1 MNKESTYVI
10 VGASLAGAKAAQA
23 LREQGFA
30 GRIVLI
36 GDESE
41 RPYERPALS
50 KGYLLGKDE
59 RAKIY
64 VHEESWYDEHQVE
77 LLLGRRATRLD
88 RAAHEVELDTG
99 ERIGYAKLLLATGSS
114 PRRLRLPGAELDG
127 IHYLRRVGDSDR
139 LREAIR
145 AGGPIVVVGAGWIG
159 LETAAAAR
167 EYGCDVTV
175 LDPQPVP
182 LLAALG
188 TEMGAF
194 FAGLHRRNGVD
205 LRLSHNVTAFQ
216 GTERVTGV
224 LTEDGSEFAADA
236 VIVGIGASPNIELA
250 EQAGLSC
257 HNGIVVNELL
267 CTDDPD
273 IYAVGD
279 VANSY
284 HPFYSGHLR
293 TEHWDNA
300 LNGGPVAARAM
311 LGQQVAYD
319 RLPYFFTD
327 QYDVG
332 MEFTGWIGPDG
343 YDRLVVRGDVEG
355 KAFHAFW
362 LADDR
367 VMAGMQVNL
376 WDDGIAP
383 VQELIR
389 GRQQVDPDRLADTS
403 VPLTAHVLV

>member
-1 MNKESTYVI
+1 MINESTYVI

-23 LREQGFA
+23 LREQGFS

-41 RPYERPALS
+41 RPYGRPALS
-50 KGYLLGKDE
+50 KGYLLGKDDRE
-59 RAKIY
+59 KIY
-64 VHEESWYDEHQVE
+64 VHEETWYDEHEVE

-88 RAAHEVELDTG
+88 RTAHEVELDTG

-114 PRRLRLPGAELDG
+114 PRHLQLPGADLDG

-145 AGGPIVVVGAGWIG
+145 AGGRIVVVGAGWIG

-194 FAGLHRRNGVD
+194 FAGLHLRNGVD
-205 LRLSHNVTAFQ
+205 LRLSHNMTAFH

-224 LTEDGSEFAADA
+224 LTDDGSEFAADA
-236 VIVGIGASPNIELA
+236 VVVGIGATPNIELA
-250 EQAGLSC
+250 EQAGLTC
-257 HNGIVVNELL
+257 HNGIVVNEML

-273 IYAVGD
+273 VYAVGD

-284 HPFYSGHLR
+284 HPFYSGQLR

-332 MEFTGWIGPDG
+332 MEFSGWIGPDG
-343 YDRLVVRGDVEG
+343 YDRLVTRGDVEG
-355 KAFHAFW
+355 KTFHAFW
-362 LADDR
+362 LANDR
-367 VMAGMQVNL
+367 VVAGMQVNL

-383 VQELIR
+383 VQDLIR
-389 GRQQVDPDRLADTS
+389 SRQPVDPDRLADTS